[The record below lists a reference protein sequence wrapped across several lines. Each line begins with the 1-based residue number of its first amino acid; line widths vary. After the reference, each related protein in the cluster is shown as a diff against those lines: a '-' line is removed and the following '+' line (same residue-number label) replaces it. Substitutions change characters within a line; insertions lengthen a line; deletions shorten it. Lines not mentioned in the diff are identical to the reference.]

1 MLLLA
6 LDLYVR
12 TNSMLPVI
20 SGSFSR
26 SAVNYTAGA
35 NTMLSNIVLAL
46 ATTVVVAAITPVFQ
60 YLPQSALAAII
71 IVAVIGLVGALP
83 CS

>member
-1 MLLLA
+1 MLCF
-6 LDLYVR
+6 
-12 TNSMLPVI
+12 TFLPDV

-46 ATTVVVAAITPVFQ
+46 STTVVVAAIAQVFQ
-60 YLPQSALAAII
+60 FFPQSALAAII
-71 IVAVIGLVGALP
+71 IVAVIGLVSQGGM
-83 CS
+83 